1 MDTNNPKRNWQMFQG
16 APNRL
21 GWGGPRVTL
30 NSRGVLLINAK
41 GYEALGSPEAVEIG
55 FDHANATIGL
65 RPSDPRRT
73 NAFPVRGYKG
83 SAKYP
88 YHIVH
93 AAPFC
98 NLHDLRPE
106 RTMRFAHVRI
116 EDGIMLLDITT
127 AVPIGIKRSRTK

>member
-1 MDTNNPKRNWQMFQG
+1 MNTNDTKRKWQMFQG

-55 FDHANATIGL
+55 FDLANASIGL
-65 RPSDPRRT
+65 RPSDARRT
-73 NAFPVRGYKG
+73 NAFPVRGNL
-83 SAKYP
+83 SHRYP
-88 YHIVH
+88 YYVVH

-98 NLHDLRPE
+98 DFYNIRPE
-106 RTMRFAHVRI
+106 RTMRFTHVRL
-116 EDGIMLLDITT
+116 EDGIMVLDIRTSV
-127 AVPIGIKRSRTK
+127 AIGVKRRPAK